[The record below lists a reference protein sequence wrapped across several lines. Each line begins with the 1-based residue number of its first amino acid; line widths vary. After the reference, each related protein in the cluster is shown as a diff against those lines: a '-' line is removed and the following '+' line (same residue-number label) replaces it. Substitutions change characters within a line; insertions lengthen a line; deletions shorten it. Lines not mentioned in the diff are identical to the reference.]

1 MGEVDER
8 AEEIREKL
16 AAYSTE
22 TGHTSIY
29 GNEYYATVSTTTSV
43 DVPKTNSGTR
53 IELEAALKTLGL
65 WEQVDQL
72 SSSKLKRL
80 AASGAWTDKQ
90 LEAINKYLDRS
101 EHSRVELRKKK

>member
-16 AAYSTE
+16 AACSTE
-22 TGHTSIY
+22 TGHTSIH